1 MANKKGMIMYY
12 DVLEQLEDFNDK
24 DFRQII
30 EAVIKYDKNGTL
42 PDFEGEK
49 KIAFKF
55 IKMSIDRN
63 NEQYNNICEKN
74 RQNAQKRWSNATEI
88 AEVEEKKS
96 TKQVK
101 HKYGEYQH
109 ILLTDD
115 ELDRLKKDFGET
127 DTQKAIK
134 LLDEAIEMKGYKYKS
149 HNLAIRKW
157 VMQEVKK
164 QKGSNGKSRD
174 YTEQELNNAF
184 TNLDEVEI

>member
-1 MANKKGMIMYY
+1 MANKKGIIMYY

-30 EAVIKYDKNGTL
+30 EAVIEYDKNGTL

-55 IKMSIDRN
+55 IKITIDRN

-74 RQNAQKRWSNATEI
+74 RQNAQKRWSNAIEV

-96 TKQVK
+96 KKPIK

-115 ELDRLKKDFGET
+115 ELDRLKKDFGEI

-157 VMQEVKK
+157 VIQEVKK
-164 QKGSNGKSRD
+164 QKGSSGKSRD

>member
-74 RQNAQKRWSNATEI
+74 RQNAQKRWSNAIEV
-88 AEVEEKKS
+88 AEVKEKKS
-96 TKQVK
+96 AKQVK

-164 QKGSNGKSRD
+164 QKCSGGKSRD

>member
-30 EAVIKYDKNGTL
+30 EAVIEYDKNGTL

-74 RQNAQKRWSNATEI
+74 RQNAQKRWSNATEVV
-88 AEVEEKKS
+88 EVEEKKS

-157 VMQEVKK
+157 VMQEVKR
-164 QKGSNGKSRD
+164 QKSNSGKSRD
-174 YTEQELNNAF
+174 YTEQELNSAF

>member
-1 MANKKGMIMYY
+1 MANKKGIIMYY

-30 EAVIKYDKNGTL
+30 EAVIDYDKNGTL

-74 RQNAQKRWSNATEI
+74 RQNAQKRWSNATEV
-88 AEVEEKKS
+88 AEVEENKS
-96 TKQVK
+96 AKQVK

-157 VMQEVKK
+157 VMQEVKR
-164 QKGSNGKSRD
+164 QKSSSGKSRD

>member
-1 MANKKGMIMYY
+1 MANKKGIIMYY

-74 RQNAQKRWSNATEI
+74 RQNAQKRWSNATEV

-96 TKQVK
+96 VKQVK

-164 QKGSNGKSRD
+164 QKGSSGKSRD